1 VSPGRFRLSRR
12 AVLRGAGAIVALPA
26 LEAMLGTYGTAYADG
41 TPLPLRFGVF
51 FFGNGVIKSRWVPA
65 EVGAAWS
72 LSEELSPLANVKDS
86 LNVASGREIKVIDRR
101 GHHNGAAAILSA
113 TPFIALPPNGAPYSS
128 KFGGPSIDQVAAD
141 VIGLATP
148 IKSLQLAVSK
158 RPEME
163 QGPTVQFVSH
173 RGPDAP
179 MAPEVSPAA
188 LFTRLFGG
196 GLATDPRTRVRLN
209 ALDAVRDDARRLQ
222 QRLGAS
228 DRARLD
234 AHLTAISEARREIL
248 AAAPTGGGACAIPP
262 PVTQANADVNG
273 SEPLQA
279 VSRAMSD
286 LLALAWACDLTRVV
300 TFQHHGATSST
311 VFAGEGQTTAEH
323 LLTHDVASQDQV
335 HDAVMATMRNC
346 AYLLERL
353 QATPEG
359 AGNLLDRSCV
369 LITTDVCE
377 GLYHSGTDYPI
388 LVAGRAGGALKYPG
402 VHDRSLSSENTSD
415 VLLSCLQ
422 AVGTGLTSVGGDTA
436 ASSTPCA
443 GILT

>member
-1 VSPGRFRLSRR
+1 
-12 AVLRGAGAIVALPA
+12 
-26 LEAMLGTYGTAYADG
+26 
-41 TPLPLRFGVF
+41 
-51 FFGNGVIKSRWVPA
+51 
-65 EVGAAWS
+65 
-72 LSEELSPLANVKDS
+72 
-86 LNVASGREIKVIDRR
+86 
-101 GHHNGAAAILSA
+101 
-113 TPFIALPPNGAPYSS
+113 
-128 KFGGPSIDQVAAD
+128 
-141 VIGLATP
+141 
-148 IKSLQLAVSK
+148 
-158 RPEME
+158 ME

-222 QRLGAS
+222 QRLGAV

-248 AAAPTGGGACAIPP
+248 AAAPAGSGACVIPP

-273 SEPLQA
+273 NEPLQA

-323 LLTHDVASQDQV
+323 LLTHDSAAQDQV

-346 AYLLERL
+346 ASLLERL

-377 GLYHSGTDYPI
+377 GLYHSGTDYPL
-388 LVAGRAGGALKYPG
+388 LVAGRAGGALRYPG
-402 VHDRSLSSENTSD
+402 VHDRSAGAENTSD

>member
-1 VSPGRFRLSRR
+1 MSRFRLSRR
-12 AVLRGAGAIVALPA
+12 AVLRGAGAMVALPA
-26 LEAMLGTYGTAYADG
+26 LEAMLGTSGTAWADG
-41 TPLPLRFGVF
+41 APLPLRFGIF
-51 FFGNGVIKSRWVPA
+51 FFGNGVIKSRWLPA
-65 EVGAAWS
+65 EVGATWS
-72 LSEELSPLANVKDS
+72 LSEEMSPLANVKDY
-86 LNVASGREIKVIDRR
+86 LNVSSGREIKVVDRR

-113 TPFIALPPNGAPYSS
+113 TPFIPIPPNGAPYSS

-141 VIGLATP
+141 VIGLTTP

-163 QGPTVQFVSH
+163 EGPTVQFVSH

-179 MAPEVSPAA
+179 MAPEISPAA

-196 GLATDPRTRVRLN
+196 GLATDPRTHVRLN

-222 QRLGAS
+222 QRLGSA

-248 AAAPTGGGACAIPP
+248 AAAPPVSGACVIPP
-262 PVTQANADVNG
+262 PVTQANVDVNG
-273 SEPLQA
+273 NEPLEA

-300 TFQHHGATSST
+300 TFQHHGATAST
-311 VFAGEGQTTAEH
+311 VFSAEGQTTAEH
-323 LLTHDVASQDQV
+323 LLTHDSAAQDQV

-346 AYLLERL
+346 AYLLEKL
-353 QATPEG
+353 KATPEG

-402 VHDRSLSSENTSD
+402 VHDRSATSENTSD
-415 VLLSCLQ
+415 VLLSCLR